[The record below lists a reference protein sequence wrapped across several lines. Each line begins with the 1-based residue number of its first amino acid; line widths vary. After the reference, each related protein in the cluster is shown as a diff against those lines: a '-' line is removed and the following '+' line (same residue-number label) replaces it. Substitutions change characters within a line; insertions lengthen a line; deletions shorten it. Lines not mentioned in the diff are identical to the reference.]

1 MHFPDGL
8 PAARIM
14 ITVSRKQWIR
24 YIWSCVVNWWLLVGD
39 RRGIWW
45 LSPRLN
51 YYIILSTPTSP
62 IPARRFIRRNIKQ
75 IIPRS
80 RCWRKL
86 TTCLQL
92 HDHPTTCLL
101 LSLLRSIIR
110 LRSLISK
117 HDLCFHATHFHTQI
131 INQGF
136 TLLNCVSNAW
146 NIYVLRLSTISTSPC
161 CE

>member
-1 MHFPDGL
+1 MGSKRERNKFIVVIRDVMHFPDGL

-75 IIPRS
+75 TIPRS

-101 LSLLRSIIR
+101 LSLLWSIITVFT
-110 LRSLISK
+110 RSL
-117 HDLCFHATHFHTQI
+117 
-131 INQGF
+131 
-136 TLLNCVSNAW
+136 SN
-146 NIYVLRLSTISTSPC
+146 TISAFMRRAFMLR
-161 CE
+161 